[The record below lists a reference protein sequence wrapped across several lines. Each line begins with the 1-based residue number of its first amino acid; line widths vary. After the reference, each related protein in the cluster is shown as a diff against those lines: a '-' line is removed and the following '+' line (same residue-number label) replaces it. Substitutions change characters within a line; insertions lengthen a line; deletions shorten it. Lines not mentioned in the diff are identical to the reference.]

1 MTTSQEKVVEALRAS
16 LKEAER
22 LRQQNRQLTAAAEEP
37 IAIVAM
43 SCRFPGGVRTPEQ
56 FWDLLAG
63 GTDAISEFPDDRG
76 WESDERG
83 IGEVR
88 HGGFLYD
95 AADFDPAFFEISPRE
110 ALAMDPQQRLLL
122 ETSWEVLERA
132 ALDPRTLRGSRTG
145 VFAGV
150 LNNEYGSR
158 LRSIPPGVAGY
169 VGNGSAGSIAS
180 GRVSYTF
187 GFEGPSLTV
196 DTACSSSLIAL
207 HLACR
212 SLRQDECTLAL
223 AAGVTVMAT
232 AGTFA
237 EFGRQQ
243 ALAPDGRCKTFA
255 DSADGTSLAEGAG
268 VLLLE
273 RLSDARRNGH
283 PVLAVVRGSAINSD
297 GASNGL
303 TAPNGP
309 SQQRMIRQALA
320 NARVTADQV
329 DAVEAHGTG
338 TTLGDPIEAQAILDT
353 YGQGRERPLWL
364 GSVKSNIGHTQA
376 AAGMAG
382 VMKMVLAM
390 RHGVLPK
397 TLHVDRPSTHV
408 DWSAGDVR
416 LLTEARDWPETAEPR
431 RAGVSSFGVSGAN
444 AHVILEAVEEPAPE
458 PREPVSA
465 VPLPVV
471 LSGRDVEA
479 VRASARRLRAAARDL
494 EPADLAFSLA
504 TTRAGLERRAAFVAS
519 DREELLRGLDAI
531 ADGGPI
537 GTAIA
542 DGRTGFLFA
551 GQGSQRVG
559 MGRELAARFP
569 VFAAAF
575 DEVCAQFGSLREL
588 VFTDDRLHRTE
599 FTQPGLFAFEVALYR
614 LLESWGV
621 KADVLVG
628 HSIGE
633 LVAAYVAGVWSLE
646 DACRVVSARGRLMQ
660 ALPDGGAMVAVEASE
675 AEVVPLLSEGV
686 GIAAVNGPSSVV
698 VSGVEDAALAVGAE
712 LAGRGRKVKRL
723 RVSHAF
729 HSVLMEPM
737 LAEFRR
743 VLEEV
748 EFRAPSKVVVSNLS
762 GEVAGEELCTPE
774 YWVRHVREPVR
785 FADGVATARSR
796 GVTTFL
802 EIGPGGALTAMAD
815 EGAVAAL
822 RADRPEEP
830 ALMAALGRLY
840 VRGVPIDW
848 APLFD
853 GARREDLPTYPFQ
866 RERYWLRDSSAEPAT
881 LISVTEIA
889 GRDHFVCAGELA
901 VAAQPWLR
909 DHTVHGAVVAPGTA
923 LVDFALQAAARI
935 GTGHLHDLVLEAPLV
950 VPAEGAVELQLT
962 ADEPDG
968 SGRRELNLFSR
979 QNDGPWTRHATG
991 SLTETGEPSSFDAVP
1006 SGQEWPPSGAEP
1018 ADIDE
1023 LYARFADHGI
1033 GYGTAFRGAEAVW
1046 TRGDEVFAEVRLRGG
1061 HSGGQGL
1068 HPALF
1073 DAALHAAALA
1083 EYAGSG
1089 LPFAWRGVSLHS
1101 TGATALRVRISPSA
1115 PEGIALLATDESGR
1129 PVLSIESLV
1138 PRPLPAGHDSLYAL
1152 DWKPAQPGEAADQDA
1167 VVEEFPAG
1175 GGTVE
1180 EIHAATRRA
1189 LGLIQDW
1196 VAEDRPGRLVFATR
1210 GAVAAGPGDEPDL
1223 TNAAVWGLVRSAQTE
1238 HPGRFRLV
1246 DLDERGT
1253 VPASAEPQLA
1263 VRGDTVL
1270 VPRLTRAAVPV
1281 RSADSEQ
1288 SGAVLITGGT
1298 GGLGLLVAR
1307 HLAAEHGIRDLV
1319 LLSRT
1324 GTVPEGLDAG
1334 VRVIAC
1340 DVADRAGLADA
1351 LSRVGRVGMV
1361 VHAAGILDDGVV
1373 DGLSADQVD
1382 RVLRAKVDGALHLQ
1396 ELTDDDTEF
1405 VVFSSAAGVFG
1416 GAGQA
1421 GYAAANAFLDAF
1433 AQSRRARGLPATSL
1447 AWGLWEQGGMAGGLG
1462 ANDLA
1467 RMTRGGTAALTA
1479 EEGLALFDAALGAAR
1494 PALVPIKLDLTVLRG
1509 QSDPHPLLRDLVRVP
1524 ARTQAPRATGV
1535 PGEAELLDLVLAEVA
1550 AVLGHGGAG
1559 AIDPDRA
1566 FKELGFDSLT
1576 AVELRNQL
1584 NAALDLRLTATLV
1597 FDHPTPAA
1605 LAEHLRR
1612 ELRGD
1617 SPERAVRVRQAPTG
1631 DDPVVIVAM
1640 SCRYP
1645 GGVTSPSEL
1654 WDLVSA
1660 GRDAITPFPADRGWD
1675 VEGLYDPDPDRRGRS
1690 YVREGGFLHDAAEF
1704 DAAFFGISPREA
1716 VAMDPQQRLL
1726 LEITWELY
1734 ERAGIDPRSVRGSRT
1749 GVFTGMMYHDY
1760 AARLTVVPEDVEGYL
1775 GSGNAGSVAS
1785 GRLAYTLGLEGPV
1798 VTIDTACS
1806 SSLVALHLAA
1816 QAVRQ
1821 GECDAAI
1828 ASGVTVMATPA
1839 AFVDFS
1845 RQRGL
1850 AADGRCKSF
1859 AEAAD
1864 GTAWGEGAGAVL
1876 VERLSD
1882 ARRLGHPVL
1891 AVVRGSAV
1899 NSDGASNGLTAPNG
1913 PSQQRVI
1920 RQALDSAG
1928 LAARDVDAVEA
1939 HGTGTTLGDPIEAQA
1954 LLAAYGQDREHPLWL
1969 GSVKSNLGHTQAAAG
1984 LAGVIKMVEAMR
1996 HGVLPR
2002 TLHVDKPSSHVDWTA
2017 GAVALLTRRQEWPQV
2032 GRARRAA
2039 VSSFGISGTNAH
2051 VILEAPPAE
2060 PVAAP
2065 EPGHDGAVPVLLS
2078 AKTEQALRAQAENF
2092 RLVADQD
2099 LASVAWSAAT
2109 TRAVFDH
2116 RAVVLARDRADLERG
2131 LTAIATGTP
2140 AAQVSV
2146 GVPEPGAVCFL
2157 FSGQGSQ
2164 RAGMGRELAAR
2175 YPVFARTFDE
2185 IRGRFGALD
2194 DAVWEKPELLDRTE
2208 FAQPA
2213 LFAFEV
2219 ALHRLLESW
2228 GVTAKVLAGHSI
2240 GELVA
2245 AHAAGLW
2252 STADAC
2258 KVVAA
2263 RGRLMQALPE
2273 GGAMVAVEATEAEV
2287 APLLGESVSLAAVNR
2302 STAVVVSG
2310 ADEAV
2315 TRIAE
2320 TVRGWGRRIKRLRVS
2335 HAFHSPLMEPMLADF
2350 RRVLDEVEFHEPSL
2364 PIVSNL
2370 TGKLGGEEMRSP
2382 EYWVRHVRETV
2393 RFADGVAAA
2402 RAAGAGTFV
2411 EIGPDGV
2418 LSAQT
2423 PGAIALLRVDRPEPE
2438 SVLAALGALH
2448 VRGVGVEWPAVL
2460 EGTASRRLELPTYP
2474 FQRKRFWLDAA
2485 PAPVGVTAA
2494 LPAERDEE
2502 VPVADLR
2509 QELDA
2514 LDQTG
2519 RDKAVLDLLRAAIAA
2534 VLGHDSPDE
2543 VPPEADLLD
2552 LGFASLTA
2560 VELSNRLATATG
2572 LELAP
2577 TLVFDH
2583 ATPIELM
2590 RYLRAELATP

>member
-1 MTTSQEKVVEALRAS
+1 MSTSQEKIVEALRAS
-16 LKEAER
+16 LKETER
-22 LRQQNRQLTAAAEEP
+22 LRQLTATAEEP
-37 IAIVAM
+37 IAIVSM
-43 SCRFPGGVRTPEQ
+43 SCRFPGGVRSPEQ

-76 WESDERG
+76 WGADGRG
-83 IGEVR
+83 TGEVR

-132 ALDPRTLRGSRTG
+132 GIDPRTLRGSRTG

-187 GFEGPSLTV
+187 GFEGPTLTV

-320 NARVTADQV
+320 NARLTAGQV

-353 YGQGRERPLWL
+353 YGQDRERPLWL

-376 AAGMAG
+376 AAGLAG
-382 VMKMVLAM
+382 VIKMVLAM
-390 RHGVLPK
+390 RHGLLPK

-416 LLTEARDWPETAEPR
+416 LLTEARDWPETTEPR

-444 AHVILEAVEEPAPE
+444 AHVILEAVEEPAAE
-458 PREPVSA
+458 PRKSA
-465 VPLPVV
+465 APVPLPVI
-471 LSGRDVEA
+471 LSGRDVAA
-479 VRASARRLRAAARDL
+479 VRESARQVRAAVRDL
-494 EPADLAFSLA
+494 EPADVAFSLA
-504 TTRAGLERRAAFVAS
+504 TTRAGLERRAAFVAA
-519 DREELLRGLDAI
+519 DRDELLRGLDAI
-531 ADGGPI
+531 TGGGSI
-537 GTAIA
+537 GTAIT
-542 DGRTGFLFA
+542 DGRLGFLFA

-559 MGRELAARFP
+559 MGRELSARFP
-569 VFAAAF
+569 VFGAAF
-575 DEVCAQFGSLREL
+575 DEVCSRFGSLREVVWSSEDVHL
-588 VFTDDRLHRTE
+588 TG
-599 FTQPGLFAFEVALYR
+599 FTQPALFAFEVALYR

-621 KADVLVG
+621 VADVLVG

-633 LVAAYVAGVWSLE
+633 LAAAYVAGVWSLD
-646 DACRVVSARGRLMQ
+646 DACRVVAARGKLMQ
-660 ALPDGGAMVAVEASE
+660 ALPSGGAMVAVQASE

-686 GIAAVNGPSSVV
+686 GIAAVNGSSSVV
-698 VSGVEDAALAVGAE
+698 ISGGEEATLAVAAE
-712 LAGRGRKVKRL
+712 FAERGRKVKRL

-729 HSVLMEPM
+729 HSPLMEPM

-748 EFRAPSKVVVSNLS
+748 EFRTPSKVLVSNLS
-762 GEVAGEELCTPE
+762 GAVAGEELCSPE

-785 FADGVATARSR
+785 FADGVATARAR

-822 RADRPEEP
+822 RADRPEAP
-830 ALMAALGRLY
+830 ALMAALGRLF

-853 GARREDLPTYPFQ
+853 GARRVDLPTYPFQ
-866 RERYWLRDSSAEPAT
+866 RERYWLRDGSAEPAT
-881 LISVTEIA
+881 FTSVVEIA
-889 GRDHFVCAGELA
+889 GRDRFVCTGELSLA
-901 VAAQPWLR
+901 GQPWLR
-909 DHTVHGAVVAPGTA
+909 EHTVHGAVVAPGTA

-935 GTGHLHDLVLEAPLV
+935 GSGRLHDLVLEAPLV
-950 VPAEGAVELQLT
+950 VPSEEVVELQLT

-968 SGRRELNLFSR
+968 SGRRELNLFAR
-979 QNDGPWTRHATG
+979 QSDGPWTRHATG
-991 SLTETGEPSSFDAVP
+991 SLTAAGDSSSFDAMH
-1006 SGQEWPPSGAEP
+1006 EWPPRDAEP

-1023 LYARFADHGI
+1023 MYGRFADHGI
-1033 GYGTAFRGAEAVW
+1033 EYGPAFRGVEAIW
-1046 TRGDEVFAEVRLRGG
+1046 TRGEEIFAEIRLPGG
-1061 HSGGQGL
+1061 RNGGQGV

-1089 LPFAWRGVSLHS
+1089 LPFAWRGATLHS
-1101 TGATALRVRISPSA
+1101 TGATALRVRITPSA
-1115 PEGIALLATDESGR
+1115 PEGISLLATDEGGR
-1129 PVLSIESLV
+1129 PVLSIGSLV
-1138 PRPLPAGHDSLYAL
+1138 PRPLPAGHDSLFTL
-1152 DWKPAQPGEAADQDA
+1152 EWKPARLGEAAEQVT

-1175 GGTVE
+1175 DGTVE

-1189 LGLIQDW
+1189 LDLIQAW
-1196 VAEDRPGRLVFATR
+1196 LTEDRPERLVFATR
-1210 GAVAAGPGDEPDL
+1210 GAVSTGPHDRPDL

-1253 VPASAEPQLA
+1253 VPVSDEPQLA
-1263 VRGDTVL
+1263 VRGDAVL
-1270 VPRLTRAAVPV
+1270 VPRLSRAVLPSDPGG
-1281 RSADSEQ
+1281 RERR
-1288 SGAVLITGGT
+1288 GKVLITGGT

-1324 GTVPEGLDAG
+1324 GTVPEGIDAD
-1334 VRVIAC
+1334 VEVIAC
-1340 DVADRAGLADA
+1340 DVADRAALADA

-1373 DGLSADQVD
+1373 GGLSSDQVD
-1382 RVLRAKVDGALHLQ
+1382 RVLRAKVDGALHLE

-1433 AQSRRARGLPATSL
+1433 AQSRHARGLPATSM

-1479 EEGLALFDAALGAAR
+1479 EEGLTLFDAALASDH
-1494 PALVPIKLDLTVLRG
+1494 PALVPIKLDLTVLRD
-1509 QSDPHPLLRDLVRVP
+1509 QAEPHPLVRDLVRVP
-1524 ARTQAPRATGV
+1524 ARTPAPRPTGV
-1535 PGEAELLDLVLAEVA
+1535 PGEAELLDLVLTEVA
-1550 AVLGHGGAG
+1550 AVLGHGGAD

-1584 NAALDLRLTATLV
+1584 NAALGLRLTATLV

-1605 LAEHLRR
+1605 LAEHLRG
-1612 ELRGD
+1612 ELHGTA
-1617 SPERAVRVRQAPTG
+1617 PERVVTARQAPAD

-1654 WDLVSA
+1654 WDLVAA

-1716 VAMDPQQRLL
+1716 IAMDPQQRLL
-1726 LEITWELY
+1726 LEITWELF
-1734 ERAGIDPRSVRGSRT
+1734 ERAGIDPRSMRGSRT

-1760 AARLTVVPEDVEGYL
+1760 AARLLVVPEDVEGYL

-1798 VTIDTACS
+1798 LTIDTACS

-1821 GECDAAI
+1821 GECDSAI

-1850 AADGRCKSF
+1850 AVDGRCKSF

-1928 LAARDVDAVEA
+1928 LTARDVDAVEA

-1954 LLAAYGQDREHPLWL
+1954 LLATYGQDREHPLWL

-1984 LAGVIKMVEAMR
+1984 VAGVIKMVEAMR
-1996 HGVLPR
+1996 HGVLPE
-2002 TLHVDKPSSHVDWTA
+2002 TLHVDEPSSHVDWTA
-2017 GAVALLTRRQEWPQV
+2017 GEVALLTRRQEWPEV
-2032 GRARRAA
+2032 DRARRAA

-2051 VILEAPPAE
+2051 VILEAPPAD
-2060 PVAAP
+2060 VTVP
-2065 EPGHDGAVPVLLS
+2065 EPRDDVAVPVLLS
-2078 AKTEQALRAQAENF
+2078 AKSEQALRAQAERF

-2099 LASVAWSAAT
+2099 LAGIAWSSAT
-2109 TRAVFDH
+2109 GRALFDH
-2116 RAVVLARDRADLERG
+2116 RAVVIARDRADLERG

-2140 AAQVSV
+2140 AAQVRV
-2146 GVPEPGAVCFL
+2146 GVPEPGAVGFL

-2175 YPVFARTFDE
+2175 FPVFAKAFDE
-2185 IRGRFGALD
+2185 LCGEFGPLAD
-2194 DAVWEKPELLDRTE
+2194 IVWEKPELLDRTE

-2228 GVTAKVLAGHSI
+2228 GVRAKMLAGHSI

-2245 AHAAGLW
+2245 AHVAGLW

-2258 KVVAA
+2258 RVVAA

-2287 APLLGESVSLAAVNR
+2287 VPLLTGSVSLAAVNR
-2302 STAVVVSG
+2302 SSAVVVSG
-2310 ADEAV
+2310 ADGEV
-2315 TRIAE
+2315 SRIAE
-2320 TVRGWGRRIKRLRVS
+2320 TVRAWGRRTKRLRVS

-2350 RRVLDEVEFHEPSL
+2350 RRVLDDVEFREPST

-2370 TGKLGGEEMRSP
+2370 TGQVGGEELRSP

-2402 RAAGAGTFV
+2402 QAAGVTTFV
-2411 EIGPDGV
+2411 EIGPDGP
-2418 LSAQT
+2418 LSALT
-2423 PGAIALLRVDRPEPE
+2423 PGATALLRADKPEPE

-2460 EGTASRRLELPTYP
+2460 EGAAARRVELPTYP
-2474 FQRKRFWLDAA
+2474 FQRKRFWLDAE
-2485 PAPVGVTAA
+2485 PAAVG
-2494 LPAERDEE
+2494 PAVEPEE
-2502 VPVADLR
+2502 VVVADLR

-2514 LDQTG
+2514 LDHDG

-2572 LELAP
+2572 LDLAP

-2583 ATPIELM
+2583 ATPLELM